1 MILNLNSK
9 VLIIFFGFSF
19 LACSDDAATAYQVSG
34 KVTSENGNTEDVVV
48 QIDNK
53 ENFRTTT
60 NTAGEFVIS
69 GVSLGDHTLELFK
82 QYDGD
87 IYSQK
92 TVEIQVNQNVNLD
105 VLTLPSPLI
114 LELPNTVTENSIQ
127 LQWSM
132 ADAADFYE
140 YKVYV
145 HDNQGLDELTGEL
158 VYVGTSISDVVF
170 EHTDLLPDKEYF
182 YRVFLRDQ
190 FGQIGGSNIVSATT
204 LEGVLIRDGGF
215 EIPNSN
221 TLHWDIRDSLLNEVT
236 TQTSAEGTSC
246 FYNQLALL
254 DNNFVPAT
262 SMETTYLI
270 NVEAGRTYN
279 LSAFA
284 RVQGEHTEGTT
295 NVWVYI
301 KQGNTGIVFM
311 DFDFE
316 SNNSNGIGYIEDTG
330 WVQRSKV
337 FQVNSNIPVRIHM
350 ATGFQN
356 TWIDGLTLEPQ

>member
-1 MILNLNSK
+1 MILKIHSK
-9 VLIIFFGFSF
+9 ALILFFGILF
-19 LACSDDAATAYQVSG
+19 LACSEDQNTAYQVSG
-34 KVTSENGNTEDVVV
+34 RVINDSGDTENVIV

-60 NTAGEFVIS
+60 NSAGEFVIS
-69 GVSLGDHTLELFK
+69 GVSLGGHTLELFK
-82 QYDGD
+82 QYEGD

-92 TVEIQVNQNVNLD
+92 TVEIEVNQDIYLNA
-105 VLTLPSPLI
+105 LTLPSPLI
-114 LELPNTVTENSIQ
+114 LDQPNTITENSIQ
-127 LQWSM
+127 LKWSM

-145 HDNQGLDELTGEL
+145 HDNEGLDELTGEL
-158 VYVGTSISDVVF
+158 IYVGTSIDDTVF
-170 EHTDLLPDKEYF
+170 EHTNLLTDKSSF

-204 LEGVLIRDGGF
+204 LEGILIRDGGF
-215 EIPNSN
+215 EIADSN
-221 TLHWDIRDSLLNEVT
+221 VIHWDIRDSLLNEVT
-236 TQTSAEGTSC
+236 TQTSAEGASC
-246 FYNQLALL
+246 FYNQIPLL
-254 DNNFVPAT
+254 DNNFIPAT

-279 LSAFA
+279 LSAFG

-295 NVWVYI
+295 NLWVYI
-301 KQGNTGIVFM
+301 KQGNTTIVLM
-311 DFDFE
+311 DFNFD

-337 FQVNSNIPVRIHM
+337 FQTTSSIPVKIYM

-356 TWIDGLTLEPQ
+356 TWIDALSLTPQ